1 MSTVDA
7 VDGSGGGR
15 GGRSGGHCFIAI
27 SGTGLGL
34 LQCLVSFVIILRCD
48 DLVRLAAC
56 FAVTLY

>member
-1 MSTVDA
+1 MSA
-7 VDGSGGGR
+7 VGAGDGSGGGR

-34 LQCLVSFVIILRCD
+34 LQCLVSFVISLWCG

-56 FAVTLY
+56 FTLTLY